1 MSSIIQYKRSGVAYL
16 FDLGSTHG
24 TLINKNKVDKRVYVD
39 LHVGDVIRFGGSTRL
54 YIFQG
59 PSELMPPER
68 DLQLMREAKLRREIS
83 EREASLRRARQQASM
98 ADGVSWGMGEDAIEE
113 EEEDIEE
120 ITWQTYT
127 GELTPKQEK
136 TKDKVLKR
144 LEKIGHMKKEIA
156 AIRAK
161 DISQGGLT
169 QGQQTQIA
177 RNDQR
182 TAELL
187 EELETLEETLNDSI
201 RESLGAKT
209 GRKPNIIQYKRS
221 GVAYLF
227 DLGSTHGTLINKN
240 KVDKRVYVDLHVG
253 DVIRFGGS
261 TRLYIFQ
268 GPSEL
273 MPPERD
279 LQLMREAKL
288 RREMSEREASLRR
301 ARQQASMADGVSWG
315 MGEDAIEEEEEDVE
329 DITWQTYTGE
339 LTPKQEKTKEKVL
352 KRLEKIGHMKKEIAA
367 IRAKDIS
374 QGGLTQGQQTQIARN
389 DQRTAELLEELETLE
404 ETLND
409 SIRESLGAKTG
420 RKPNSKKK
428 GTVEDEEDFSSDED
442 DFYDRTKKKKPSTQ
456 KGTESQ
462 TVETVD
468 SLLEKRD
475 KVLKEVEEK
484 NGQLSAEKN
493 KMETETVPEVSSG
506 DSLDAYMTGLSSTLV
521 QDKTAQ
527 IQQELSTLQ
536 SELDRILY
544 LLKVADPSGEEVK
557 RKELKSQEPK
567 MKKSEIP
574 PVEKKKSLPLKAA
587 DADENREKEVG
598 KDVEDSNSKPEVETK
613 ASETAEEK
621 KTTVFVPT
629 KPQWLG
635 SSANKDTVE
644 EKKSE
649 TVDAAAASAT
659 GSTDDGDGFVDYK
672 DRKTMIEGATGLI
685 IRKRKQED
693 KSKEEDEIA
702 KEKEKEKQAE
712 VMAQDAVAL
721 LLKHSVGHHINKE
734 DEGVSK
740 KEESKQGSGRSR
752 KKKKTDKKVL
762 GPDKPEYLDETT
774 DYDSSWVPP
783 KGQSGDGRTSLND
796 RLGY

>member
-1 MSSIIQYKRSGVAYL
+1 MCSDSHKGYCVL
-16 FDLGSTHG
+16 F
-24 TLINKNKVDKRVYVD
+24 
-39 LHVGDVIRFGGSTRL
+39 
-54 YIFQG
+54 
-59 PSELMPPER
+59 
-68 DLQLMREAKLRREIS
+68 
-83 EREASLRRARQQASM
+83 
-98 ADGVSWGMGEDAIEE
+98 
-113 EEEDIEE
+113 
-120 ITWQTYT
+120 
-127 GELTPKQEK
+127 
-136 TKDKVLKR
+136 
-144 LEKIGHMKKEIA
+144 
-156 AIRAK
+156 
-161 DISQGGLT
+161 
-169 QGQQTQIA
+169 
-177 RNDQR
+177 
-182 TAELL
+182 
-187 EELETLEETLNDSI
+187 
-201 RESLGAKT
+201 
-209 GRKPNIIQYKRS
+209 
-221 GVAYLF
+221 
-227 DLGSTHGTLINKN
+227 
-240 KVDKRVYVDLHVG
+240 
-253 DVIRFGGS
+253 
-261 TRLYIFQ
+261 
-268 GPSEL
+268 
-273 MPPERD
+273 
-279 LQLMREAKL
+279 
-288 RREMSEREASLRR
+288 
-301 ARQQASMADGVSWG
+301 
-315 MGEDAIEEEEEDVE
+315 
-329 DITWQTYTGE
+329 
-339 LTPKQEKTKEKVL
+339 
-352 KRLEKIGHMKKEIAA
+352 
-367 IRAKDIS
+367 
-374 QGGLTQGQQTQIARN
+374 
-389 DQRTAELLEELETLE
+389 
-404 ETLND
+404 
-409 SIRESLGAKTG
+409 
-420 RKPNSKKK
+420 
-428 GTVEDEEDFSSDED
+428 SDED

-484 NGQLSAEKN
+484 NEQLSAEKN

-506 DSLDAYMTGLSSTLV
+506 DSLDAYMTGLSSTLGNATVPFYPSIYENFVNNINKVFLLFSSV

-598 KDVEDSNSKPEVETK
+598 KDIEDSNSKPEVETK

-762 GPDKPEYLDETT
+762 GPHKPEYLDETT

-783 KGQSGDGRTSLND
+783 KGKSVHCILN
-796 RLGY
+796 RIQF

>member
-1 MSSIIQYKRSGVAYL
+1 MNPPPPRNPARDPGPEPNTKPASQSEESSAPTEVSSMKPPPPRNPNPTDLDATDVTNPDLTVDSKEVSVVA
-16 FDLGSTHG
+16 DSD
-24 TLINKNKVDKRVYVD
+24 N
-39 LHVGDVIRFGGSTRL
+39 
-54 YIFQG
+54 
-59 PSELMPPER
+59 PP
-68 DLQLMREAKLRREIS
+68 
-83 EREASLRRARQQASM
+83 RARSAKQSP
-98 ADGVSWGMGEDAIEE
+98 VP
-113 EEEDIEE
+113 
-120 ITWQTYT
+120 YT
-127 GELTPKQEK
+127 IPEWSGPPSHRFQLE
-136 TKDKVLKR
+136 VLKEGAIVDR
-144 LEKIGHMKKEIA
+144 LDVYEKGAYMFGRDVLCDFALEHPS
-156 AIRAK
+156 
-161 DISQGGLT
+161 ISRFH
-169 QGQQTQIA
+169 A
-177 RNDQR
+177 V
-182 TAELL
+182 
-187 EELETLEETLNDSI
+187 
-201 RESLGAKT
+201 
-209 GRKPNIIQYKRS
+209 IQYKRS

-301 ARQQASMADGVSWG
+301 ARQQASMAEGVSWG

-329 DITWQTYTGE
+329 EITWQTYTGE

-475 KVLKEVEEK
+475 KVLKEIEEK
-484 NGQLSAEKN
+484 NEQLSAEKN
-493 KMETETVPEVSSG
+493 KMETETVPEVASG

-557 RKELKSQEPK
+557 KRELKSQEPEI
-567 MKKSEIP
+567 KKSEIP
-574 PVEKKKSLPLKAA
+574 PVEKKKNLPLKPA
-587 DADENREKEVG
+587 DTDENREKEVG
-598 KDVEDSNSKPEVETK
+598 KDVEGSNSKPEVETT
-613 ASETAEEK
+613 ASETAEDK

-635 SSANKDTVE
+635 SSANKDTAE
-644 EKKSE
+644 EKKPE
-649 TVDAAAASAT
+649 TVGDAAAAAT
-659 GSTDDGDGFVDYK
+659 DSTDDGDGFVDYK

-693 KSKEEDEIA
+693 KSKEEDEKS

-721 LLKHSVGHHINKE
+721 LLKHSVGHRINEE
-734 DEGVSK
+734 DEGVGK
-740 KEESKQGSGRSR
+740 KEESKQGGGRSR

-762 GPDKPEYLDETT
+762 GPDKPEYLDEST

>member
-1 MSSIIQYKRSGVAYL
+1 MFGRDVLCDFSLEHPSVSRFHAVIQYKRSGVAYL

-39 LHVGDVIRFGGSTRL
+39 LNVGDVIRFGCSTRL

-59 PSELMPPER
+59 PSELMPPE
-68 DLQLMREAKLRREIS
+68 K
-83 EREASLRRARQQASM
+83 
-98 ADGVSWGMGEDAIEE
+98 
-113 EEEDIEE
+113 
-120 ITWQTYT
+120 
-127 GELTPKQEK
+127 
-136 TKDKVLKR
+136 
-144 LEKIGHMKKEIA
+144 
-156 AIRAK
+156 
-161 DISQGGLT
+161 
-169 QGQQTQIA
+169 
-177 RNDQR
+177 
-182 TAELL
+182 
-187 EELETLEETLNDSI
+187 
-201 RESLGAKT
+201 
-209 GRKPNIIQYKRS
+209 
-221 GVAYLF
+221 
-227 DLGSTHGTLINKN
+227 
-240 KVDKRVYVDLHVG
+240 
-253 DVIRFGGS
+253 
-261 TRLYIFQ
+261 
-268 GPSEL
+268 
-273 MPPERD
+273 D

-329 DITWQTYTGE
+329 EITWQTYTGE

-367 IRAKDIS
+367 IRAKDIP

-420 RKPNSKKK
+420 KKPNGKKK
-428 GTVEDEEDFSSDED
+428 GTVEDEDDFSSDED
-442 DFYDRTKKKKPSTQ
+442 DFYDRTKKKPSTQ
-456 KGTESQ
+456 KGSESQ

-475 KVLKEVEEK
+475 KVLKEIEEK
-484 NGQLSAEKN
+484 NEQLSAEKN
-493 KMETETVPEVSSG
+493 KMETETVPEATSG

-544 LLKVADPSGEEVK
+544 LLKVADPNGEEVK
-557 RKELKSQEPK
+557 KRELKSQEPK
-567 MKKSEIP
+567 MEKSEMP
-574 PVEKKKSLPLKAA
+574 PVEKKNLPLKPAG
-587 DADENREKEVG
+587 ADENREKEVA
-598 KDVEDSNSKPEVETK
+598 KDVEESTSKPEVETT

-644 EKKSE
+644 EKKPE
-649 TVDAAAASAT
+649 IAAAAAATT
-659 GSTDDGDGFVDYK
+659 GSIDDGDGFVNYK

-693 KSKEEDEIA
+693 KSKEEDEKS

-721 LLKHSVGHHINKE
+721 LLKHSVGHGINEE
-734 DEGVSK
+734 DEGISK

-752 KKKKTDKKVL
+752 KKKKTDKKVVL

-774 DYDSSWVPP
+774 DYDSAWVPP

>member
-1 MSSIIQYKRSGVAYL
+1 MNPPPPRNPTRDPESDPNTKSASQSEAATEVSSMKPPPPRNPNPTEVPNPNPTEDSKEDSNNPPRARSAKQSPVPYTIPEWSGPPCHRFQLEVLKEGAIVDRLDVCEKGAYMFGRDVLCDFSLEHPSVSRFHAVIQYKRSGVAYL

-39 LHVGDVIRFGGSTRL
+39 LNVGDVIRFGASTRL

-59 PSELMPPER
+59 PSELMPPE
-68 DLQLMREAKLRREIS
+68 K
-83 EREASLRRARQQASM
+83 
-98 ADGVSWGMGEDAIEE
+98 
-113 EEEDIEE
+113 
-120 ITWQTYT
+120 
-127 GELTPKQEK
+127 
-136 TKDKVLKR
+136 
-144 LEKIGHMKKEIA
+144 
-156 AIRAK
+156 
-161 DISQGGLT
+161 
-169 QGQQTQIA
+169 
-177 RNDQR
+177 
-182 TAELL
+182 
-187 EELETLEETLNDSI
+187 
-201 RESLGAKT
+201 
-209 GRKPNIIQYKRS
+209 
-221 GVAYLF
+221 
-227 DLGSTHGTLINKN
+227 
-240 KVDKRVYVDLHVG
+240 
-253 DVIRFGGS
+253 
-261 TRLYIFQ
+261 
-268 GPSEL
+268 
-273 MPPERD
+273 D

-329 DITWQTYTGE
+329 EITWQTYTGE

-367 IRAKDIS
+367 IRAKDIP

-420 RKPNSKKK
+420 KKPNGKKK
-428 GTVEDEEDFSSDED
+428 GTVEDEDDFSSDED
-442 DFYDRTKKKKPSTQ
+442 DFYDRTKKKPSTQ
-456 KGTESQ
+456 KGSESQ

-475 KVLKEVEEK
+475 KVLKEIEEK
-484 NGQLSAEKN
+484 NEQLSAEKN
-493 KMETETVPEVSSG
+493 KMETEIVPEVTSG

-544 LLKVADPSGEEVK
+544 LLKVADPSGDEVK
-557 RKELKSQEPK
+557 KRELKSQEPK
-567 MKKSEIP
+567 MEKSEMP
-574 PVEKKKSLPLKAA
+574 PVEKKNLPLKPAG
-587 DADENREKEVG
+587 ADENREKEVA
-598 KDVEDSNSKPEVETK
+598 KDVEELNSKPEVETT
-613 ASETAEEK
+613 ASDTAEEK

-644 EKKSE
+644 EKKPE
-649 TVDAAAASAT
+649 IAAAAAATT

-672 DRKTMIEGATGLI
+672 DRKRMIEGATGLI

-693 KSKEEDEIA
+693 KSTEEDEKS
-702 KEKEKEKQAE
+702 KEREKEKQAE

-721 LLKHSVGHHINKE
+721 LLKHSVGHGINEE
-734 DEGVSK
+734 DEGISK

-752 KKKKTDKKVL
+752 KKKKTDKKVVL

>member
-1 MSSIIQYKRSGVAYL
+1 MNPPPPRNPTRVPESESPAPTEVSSMKPPPPRNPNPPDLDTTEVANPNPELTEDSKEDSAASESRNPPRARSAKQSPVPYTIPEWSGPPCHRFQLEVLKEGAIVDHLDVYEKGAYLFGRDVLCDFALEHPSISRFHAVIQYKRSGVAYL

-59 PSELMPPER
+59 PSELMPPE
-68 DLQLMREAKLRREIS
+68 K
-83 EREASLRRARQQASM
+83 
-98 ADGVSWGMGEDAIEE
+98 
-113 EEEDIEE
+113 
-120 ITWQTYT
+120 
-127 GELTPKQEK
+127 
-136 TKDKVLKR
+136 
-144 LEKIGHMKKEIA
+144 
-156 AIRAK
+156 
-161 DISQGGLT
+161 
-169 QGQQTQIA
+169 
-177 RNDQR
+177 
-182 TAELL
+182 
-187 EELETLEETLNDSI
+187 
-201 RESLGAKT
+201 
-209 GRKPNIIQYKRS
+209 
-221 GVAYLF
+221 
-227 DLGSTHGTLINKN
+227 
-240 KVDKRVYVDLHVG
+240 
-253 DVIRFGGS
+253 
-261 TRLYIFQ
+261 
-268 GPSEL
+268 
-273 MPPERD
+273 D

-301 ARQQASMADGVSWG
+301 ARQQAAMADGVSWG

-329 DITWQTYTGE
+329 EITWQTYMGE

-420 RKPNSKKK
+420 RKPTGKKK
-428 GTVEDEEDFSSDED
+428 GAVEDEEDFSSDED
-442 DFYDRTKKKKPSTQ
+442 DFYDRTKKKPSTQ
-456 KGTESQ
+456 KGSESQ

-475 KVLKEVEEK
+475 KVLKEIEEK
-484 NGQLSAEKN
+484 NEQLSAEKN

-506 DSLDAYMTGLSSTLV
+506 DSLDAYMTGLSSTIV

-557 RKELKSQEPK
+557 KRELKSQEPK
-567 MKKSEIP
+567 MKQSEIP
-574 PVEKKKSLPLKAA
+574 PVEKKKNLPLKPA
-587 DADENREKEVG
+587 DADENKEKEVG

-621 KTTVFVPT
+621 KTAVFVPT

-644 EKKSE
+644 EKKPE
-649 TVDAAAASAT
+649 TVDASAATDSS
-659 GSTDDGDGFVDYK
+659 STDDGDGFVDYK

-693 KSKEEDEIA
+693 KSSKEEDEKS
-702 KEKEKEKQAE
+702 KEKHAE

-721 LLKHSVGHHINKE
+721 LLKHSVGHRIDEE
-734 DEGVSK
+734 DEGISK

-752 KKKKTDKKVL
+752 KKKKTEKKVL
-762 GPDKPEYLDETT
+762 GPDKPEYIDESST
-774 DYDSSWVPP
+774 DFDSSWVPP

>member
-1 MSSIIQYKRSGVAYL
+1 MNPPPPRNPTGDHESEPNTKSASQREASSAPTEVSSMKPPPPRNPNLDANPVLSEDSKEAADSKNQPRARSAAKQNPVPYTIPEWSGPPCHRFQLEVLKEGAIVDHLDVYEKGAYLFGRDVLCDFSLEHPSISRFHAVIQYKRSGVAFL

-59 PSELMPPER
+59 PSELMPPE
-68 DLQLMREAKLRREIS
+68 K
-83 EREASLRRARQQASM
+83 
-98 ADGVSWGMGEDAIEE
+98 
-113 EEEDIEE
+113 
-120 ITWQTYT
+120 
-127 GELTPKQEK
+127 
-136 TKDKVLKR
+136 
-144 LEKIGHMKKEIA
+144 
-156 AIRAK
+156 
-161 DISQGGLT
+161 
-169 QGQQTQIA
+169 
-177 RNDQR
+177 
-182 TAELL
+182 
-187 EELETLEETLNDSI
+187 
-201 RESLGAKT
+201 
-209 GRKPNIIQYKRS
+209 
-221 GVAYLF
+221 
-227 DLGSTHGTLINKN
+227 
-240 KVDKRVYVDLHVG
+240 
-253 DVIRFGGS
+253 
-261 TRLYIFQ
+261 
-268 GPSEL
+268 
-273 MPPERD
+273 D

-329 DITWQTYTGE
+329 EITWQTYTGE

-420 RKPNSKKK
+420 KKPNSKKK

-442 DFYDRTKKKKPSTQ
+442 DFYDRTNKKKPSTQ
-456 KGTESQ
+456 KGSESQ

-475 KVLKEVEEK
+475 KVLKEIEEK
-484 NGQLSAEKN
+484 NEQLSAEKN
-493 KMETETVPEVSSG
+493 KMETETVPEVASG

-527 IQQELSTLQ
+527 IQQELSALQ

-557 RKELKSQEPK
+557 KREVKSQEPK
-567 MKKSEIP
+567 MKKSETP
-574 PVEKKKSLPLKAA
+574 SLEKKKNLPLKPA
-587 DADENREKEVG
+587 DADENKEKEVG
-598 KDVEDSNSKPEVETK
+598 KDVVNSNSKPEVETT

-644 EKKSE
+644 EKKPE
-649 TVDAAAASAT
+649 IVAAAAT
-659 GSTDDGDGFVDYK
+659 DSTDDGDGFVDYK

-693 KSKEEDEIA
+693 KSKEDEKS

-721 LLKHSVGHHINKE
+721 LLKHSVGHHINEE

-752 KKKKTDKKVL
+752 KKKKTDKKAL

>member
-1 MSSIIQYKRSGVAYL
+1 M
-16 FDLGSTHG
+16 GSRKGH
-24 TLINKNKVDKRVYVD
+24 KCSFK
-39 LHVGDVIRFGGSTRL
+39 HVKFAIFTFGG
-54 YIFQG
+54 
-59 PSELMPPER
+59 
-68 DLQLMREAKLRREIS
+68 DLLVTFAVFN
-83 EREASLRRARQQASM
+83 A
-98 ADGVSWGMGEDAIEE
+98 
-113 EEEDIEE
+113 
-120 ITWQTYT
+120 
-127 GELTPKQEK
+127 
-136 TKDKVLKR
+136 
-144 LEKIGHMKKEIA
+144 
-156 AIRAK
+156 
-161 DISQGGLT
+161 
-169 QGQQTQIA
+169 
-177 RNDQR
+177 
-182 TAELL
+182 
-187 EELETLEETLNDSI
+187 
-201 RESLGAKT
+201 
-209 GRKPNIIQYKRS
+209 
-221 GVAYLF
+221 
-227 DLGSTHGTLINKN
+227 
-240 KVDKRVYVDLHVG
+240 
-253 DVIRFGGS
+253 
-261 TRLYIFQ
+261 
-268 GPSEL
+268 
-273 MPPERD
+273 
-279 LQLMREAKL
+279 
-288 RREMSEREASLRR
+288 
-301 ARQQASMADGVSWG
+301 
-315 MGEDAIEEEEEDVE
+315 
-329 DITWQTYTGE
+329 
-339 LTPKQEKTKEKVL
+339 
-352 KRLEKIGHMKKEIAA
+352 
-367 IRAKDIS
+367 
-374 QGGLTQGQQTQIARN
+374 
-389 DQRTAELLEELETLE
+389 LLEELETLE

-475 KVLKEVEEK
+475 KVLKEIEEK
-484 NGQLSAEKN
+484 NEQLSAEKN

-506 DSLDAYMTGLSSTLV
+506 DSLDAYMTGLSSTLVFLLFLSV

-557 RKELKSQEPK
+557 KRELKSQEPEI
-567 MKKSEIP
+567 KKSEIP
-574 PVEKKKSLPLKAA
+574 PVEKKKNLPLKPA
-587 DADENREKEVG
+587 DTDENREKEVG
-598 KDVEDSNSKPEVETK
+598 KDVEGSNSKPEVETT

-644 EKKSE
+644 EKKPE
-649 TVDAAAASAT
+649 TVAAAATAT
-659 GSTDDGDGFVDYK
+659 DSTDDGDGFVDYK

-693 KSKEEDEIA
+693 KSKEEDE
-702 KEKEKEKQAE
+702 KSKEKEKQAE

-721 LLKHSVGHHINKE
+721 LLKHSVGHHINEE

-762 GPDKPEYLDETT
+762 GLDKPEYLDETT

>member
-1 MSSIIQYKRSGVAYL
+1 MNPPPPRNPTRDPDSEPNTKPASQTEAPTEVSSMKPPPPRNPNLDATEVAANPEDSKEDSVAADSSNPPPRGARSAKQSPVPYTIPEWSGPPC
-16 FDLGSTHG
+16 H
-24 TLINKNKVDKRVYVD
+24 
-39 LHVGDVIRFGGSTRL
+39 RF
-54 YIFQG
+54 
-59 PSELMPPER
+59 
-68 DLQLMREAKLRREIS
+68 QLE
-83 EREASLRRARQQASM
+83 
-98 ADGVSWGMGEDAIEE
+98 
-113 EEEDIEE
+113 
-120 ITWQTYT
+120 
-127 GELTPKQEK
+127 
-136 TKDKVLKR
+136 VLKEGAIVDHLDVHEKGAYMFGR
-144 LEKIGHMKKEIA
+144 DVLCDFSLEHPS
-156 AIRAK
+156 
-161 DISQGGLT
+161 ISRFH
-169 QGQQTQIA
+169 A
-177 RNDQR
+177 V
-182 TAELL
+182 
-187 EELETLEETLNDSI
+187 
-201 RESLGAKT
+201 
-209 GRKPNIIQYKRS
+209 IQYKRS

-329 DITWQTYTGE
+329 EITWQTYTGV

-352 KRLEKIGHMKKEIAA
+352 KRLEKIGHMKKEVAA

-420 RKPNSKKK
+420 KKPNGKKK
-428 GTVEDEEDFSSDED
+428 GAVVDEENFSSDED
-442 DFYDRTKKKKPSTQ
+442 DFYDRTTKKKPSTQ
-456 KGTESQ
+456 KGSESQ

-468 SLLEKRD
+468 SLLEKRG
-475 KVLKEVEEK
+475 KVLKEIEEK
-484 NGQLSAEKN
+484 NEQLSAEKN

-557 RKELKSQEPK
+557 KRELKSQEPK
-567 MKKSEIP
+567 VEKSEVP
-574 PVEKKKSLPLKAA
+574 PVEKKKNLPLKPAG
-587 DADENREKEVG
+587 ADENSEKEVA
-598 KDVEDSNSKPEVETK
+598 KDVEDSNSKPEVETT

-621 KTTVFVPT
+621 KTTPFVPT

-644 EKKSE
+644 EKKPE
-649 TVDAAAASAT
+649 TVAATAATAT
-659 GSTDDGDGFVDYK
+659 DSTLDGDGFVDYK

-693 KSKEEDEIA
+693 KSKEEDE
-702 KEKEKEKQAE
+702 KSKEKQAE

-721 LLKHSVGHHINKE
+721 LLRHSVGHHINEE
-734 DEGVSK
+734 DEGVCK
-740 KEESKQGSGRSR
+740 KEESSKQGSGRSR

>member
-1 MSSIIQYKRSGVAYL
+1 MRKELTCLDVTVSVIFRLSIPRFLGFMQYKRSGAAYL

-24 TLINKNKVDKRVYVD
+24 TLVNKNKVDKRVFVD
-39 LHVGDVIRFGGSTRL
+39 LNVGDVIRFGGSSRL

-59 PSELMPPER
+59 PSELMPPEK
-68 DLQLMREAKLRREIS
+68 DLQLIREAKLRLAMS
-83 EREASLRRARQQASM
+83 EREASLRRARQQAAM

-113 EEEDIEE
+113 EEEDVEE
-120 ITWQTYT
+120 ITWQTYM

-177 RNDQR
+177 RNEQR
-182 TAELL
+182 TAELF
-187 EELETLEETLNDSI
+187 EELESLEETLNDSI

-209 GRKPNIIQYKRS
+209 GRKPS
-221 GVAYLF
+221 
-227 DLGSTHGTLINKN
+227 
-240 KVDKRVYVDLHVG
+240 
-253 DVIRFGGS
+253 
-261 TRLYIFQ
+261 
-268 GPSEL
+268 
-273 MPPERD
+273 
-279 LQLMREAKL
+279 
-288 RREMSEREASLRR
+288 
-301 ARQQASMADGVSWG
+301 
-315 MGEDAIEEEEEDVE
+315 
-329 DITWQTYTGE
+329 
-339 LTPKQEKTKEKVL
+339 
-352 KRLEKIGHMKKEIAA
+352 
-367 IRAKDIS
+367 
-374 QGGLTQGQQTQIARN
+374 
-389 DQRTAELLEELETLE
+389 
-404 ETLND
+404 
-409 SIRESLGAKTG
+409 
-420 RKPNSKKK
+420 SKKK

-442 DFYDRTKKKKPSTQ
+442 DFYDRTKKKPSTK
-456 KGTESQ
+456 KGSESQ

-475 KVLKEVEEK
+475 KFVKEVEEK
-484 NGQLSAEKN
+484 NEQLSAEKN
-493 KMETETVPEVSSG
+493 KMETETVAEVASG

-527 IQQELSTLQ
+527 IQQELSALQ

-544 LLKVADPSGEEVK
+544 LLKIADPTGEEVK
-557 RKELKSQEPK
+557 KRELKSQVPK
-567 MKKSEIP
+567 PKKSEKP
-574 PVEKKKSLPLKAA
+574 PVEKKNSPPLKPA
-587 DADENREKEVG
+587 DPDENKEKEVG
-598 KDVEDSNSKPEVETK
+598 KDVVDSDNTPEVEKK

-621 KTTVFVPT
+621 KTTVFVPS

-635 SSANKDTVE
+635 SAANKEKIE
-644 EKKSE
+644 EKKPE
-649 TVDAAAASAT
+649 IVAAAT
-659 GSTDDGDGFVDYK
+659 DSTDDVDGFVGYK

-693 KSKEEDEIA
+693 KSKEEDD
-702 KEKEKEKQAE
+702 KSKEKQAE

-721 LLKHSVGHHINKE
+721 LLKHSVGRHTIEE
-734 DEGVSK
+734 DEEISK
-740 KEESKQGSGRSR
+740 KEAHKQGSGRSR

-762 GPDKPEYLDETT
+762 GPDKPEYLDEST

>member
-1 MSSIIQYKRSGVAYL
+1 MFGRDVLCDFSLEHPSVSRFHAVIQYKRSGVAYL

-39 LHVGDVIRFGGSTRL
+39 LNVGDVIRFGASTRL

-59 PSELMPPER
+59 PSELMPPE
-68 DLQLMREAKLRREIS
+68 K
-83 EREASLRRARQQASM
+83 
-98 ADGVSWGMGEDAIEE
+98 
-113 EEEDIEE
+113 
-120 ITWQTYT
+120 
-127 GELTPKQEK
+127 
-136 TKDKVLKR
+136 
-144 LEKIGHMKKEIA
+144 
-156 AIRAK
+156 
-161 DISQGGLT
+161 
-169 QGQQTQIA
+169 
-177 RNDQR
+177 
-182 TAELL
+182 
-187 EELETLEETLNDSI
+187 
-201 RESLGAKT
+201 
-209 GRKPNIIQYKRS
+209 
-221 GVAYLF
+221 
-227 DLGSTHGTLINKN
+227 
-240 KVDKRVYVDLHVG
+240 
-253 DVIRFGGS
+253 
-261 TRLYIFQ
+261 
-268 GPSEL
+268 
-273 MPPERD
+273 D

-329 DITWQTYTGE
+329 EITWQTYTGE

-367 IRAKDIS
+367 IRAKDIP

-420 RKPNSKKK
+420 KKPNGKKK
-428 GTVEDEEDFSSDED
+428 GTVEDEDDFSSDED
-442 DFYDRTKKKKPSTQ
+442 DFYDRTKKKPSTQ
-456 KGTESQ
+456 KGSESQ

-475 KVLKEVEEK
+475 KVLKEIEEK
-484 NGQLSAEKN
+484 NEQLSAEKN
-493 KMETETVPEVSSG
+493 KMETEIVPEVTSG

-544 LLKVADPSGEEVK
+544 LLKVADPSGDEVK
-557 RKELKSQEPK
+557 KRELKSQEPK
-567 MKKSEIP
+567 MEKSEMP
-574 PVEKKKSLPLKAA
+574 PVEKKNLPLKPAG
-587 DADENREKEVG
+587 ADENREKEVA
-598 KDVEDSNSKPEVETK
+598 KDVEELNSKPEVETT
-613 ASETAEEK
+613 ASDTAEEK

-644 EKKSE
+644 EKKPE
-649 TVDAAAASAT
+649 IAAAAAATT

-672 DRKTMIEGATGLI
+672 DRKRMIEGATGLI

-693 KSKEEDEIA
+693 KSTEEDEKS
-702 KEKEKEKQAE
+702 KEREKEKQAE

-721 LLKHSVGHHINKE
+721 LLKHSVGHGINEE
-734 DEGVSK
+734 DEGISK

-752 KKKKTDKKVL
+752 KKKKTDKKVVL

>member
-1 MSSIIQYKRSGVAYL
+1 
-16 FDLGSTHG
+16 
-24 TLINKNKVDKRVYVD
+24 
-39 LHVGDVIRFGGSTRL
+39 
-54 YIFQG
+54 
-59 PSELMPPER
+59 
-68 DLQLMREAKLRREIS
+68 
-83 EREASLRRARQQASM
+83 
-98 ADGVSWGMGEDAIEE
+98 
-113 EEEDIEE
+113 
-120 ITWQTYT
+120 
-127 GELTPKQEK
+127 
-136 TKDKVLKR
+136 
-144 LEKIGHMKKEIA
+144 MK
-156 AIRAK
+156 
-161 DISQGGLT
+161 
-169 QGQQTQIA
+169 
-177 RNDQR
+177 
-182 TAELL
+182 
-187 EELETLEETLNDSI
+187 
-201 RESLGAKT
+201 
-209 GRKPNIIQYKRS
+209 
-221 GVAYLF
+221 
-227 DLGSTHGTLINKN
+227 
-240 KVDKRVYVDLHVG
+240 
-253 DVIRFGGS
+253 
-261 TRLYIFQ
+261 
-268 GPSEL
+268 
-273 MPPERD
+273 
-279 LQLMREAKL
+279 
-288 RREMSEREASLRR
+288 
-301 ARQQASMADGVSWG
+301 
-315 MGEDAIEEEEEDVE
+315 EDVE